1 MIASAL
7 ISASSTTSTTTA
19 PAGSGAVANDRGVIH
34 QLFSELGSS
43 QSAAHT
49 AQIYLAGPLRVII
62 ILVVAFVLTRL
73 VTRLAHRLI
82 HGLRLVSPL
91 IRGTPRGAD
100 RVRTLAG
107 ASASVFRAV
116 IWVVAALAILGEFHI
131 NLAPFIATA
140 TVIGAA
146 IGFGAQSLVKDFLS
160 GVLILAEDQYG
171 VGDHIVIGTG
181 SSATSGTV
189 ESVNLRVTRLRA
201 LDGGI
206 LYVPNGDIRI
216 VGNDTE
222 TDSQAIVDVVV
233 PPGTDLV
240 AAGAAAEDAAR
251 LMAAEEGWA
260 DVFVGH
266 PIFAGV
272 QGVDST
278 GVTLR
283 VLALTRPG
291 QHFRVA
297 RELRLRVIE
306 RLRRDRLAWVPEP
319 AAIDAAASASAGDAP
334 ADHDGAPGPAGAD
347 DTRDGD
353 GHPGAGNAGDSD
365 AGGGGTANGGKRRR
379 AIRPAPPVPV
389 GEAPPDD
396 ERDQAARPGR
406 GGTSAAEARVERAAA
421 RIRKRVAKRPDPDP
435 PESR

>member
-7 ISASSTTSTTTA
+7 IAASSTTTTTV
-19 PAGSGAVANDRGVIH
+19 PAGGSGAVANDRGVIH

-49 AQIYLAGPLRVII
+49 AQIYLAGPVRVII

-73 VTRLAHRLI
+73 VSRLAHRLI

-91 IRGTPRGAD
+91 MRSTPRGAD

-116 IWVVAALAILGEFHI
+116 IWVVAFLTILGEFHI
-131 NLAPFIATA
+131 NLAPFVATA

-160 GVLILAEDQYG
+160 GMLILAEDQYG

-181 SSATSGTV
+181 STATSGTV

-206 LYVPNGDIRI
+206 LYVPNGDIRV

-251 LMAAEEGWA
+251 VMAAEEGWA

-306 RLRRDRLAWVPEP
+306 RLRRDRLAWAPEP
-319 AAIDAAASASAGDAP
+319 PAIDA
-334 ADHDGAPGPAGAD
+334 GPAGGTGTGTQIAGEPVAGVEGAGD
-347 DTRDGD
+347 GTGGRGNGDRGNGDGD
-353 GHPGAGNAGDSD
+353 NGDGGN
-365 AGGGGTANGGKRRR
+365 GTRRRR
-379 AIRPAPPVPV
+379 AIRPAPPTPV
-389 GEAPPDD
+389 GEAPPDGGHD
-396 ERDQAARPGR
+396 PAA
-406 GGTSAAEARVERAAA
+406 GGTSAAEARVERATA
-421 RIRKRVAKRPDPDP
+421 RIRQRVVKRQNP
-435 PESR
+435 PPTESR

>member
-7 ISASSTTSTTTA
+7 IAASSTTSTTV
-19 PAGSGAVANDRGVIH
+19 PAGGSGAVANDRGVIH
-34 QLFSELGSS
+34 QLFTELGST

-49 AQIYLAGPLRVII
+49 AQIYLAGPVRVTI
-62 ILVVAFVLTRL
+62 ILIVAFLLTRL
-73 VTRLAHRLI
+73 VSRLAHRLI

-91 IRGTPRGAD
+91 IRSTPRGAD

-116 IWVVAALAILGEFHI
+116 IWVVAFLAILGEFHI
-131 NLAPFIATA
+131 NLAPFVATA

-181 SSATSGTV
+181 STATSGTV

-206 LYVPNGDIRI
+206 LYVPNGDIRV

-233 PPGTDLV
+233 PPGTDLI

-251 LMAAEEGWA
+251 VMASEEGWA

-319 AAIDAAASASAGDAP
+319 PAIDAAPVETGAGA
-334 ADHDGAPGPAGAD
+334 APGEGRGTAP
-347 DTRDGD
+347 
-353 GHPGAGNAGDSD
+353 S
-365 AGGGGTANGGKRRR
+365 GGGEANGGNGTQRRR
-379 AIRPAPPVPV
+379 AVRPAPPTPV
-389 GEAPPDD
+389 GEAPPEGGPDP
-396 ERDQAARPGR
+396 AA

-421 RIRKRVAKRPDPDP
+421 RIRQRVAKRQNPPP